1 MGNFMKSVAICIA
14 TCNRNDMLVR
24 CLKSLI
30 PAFNNVADYKV
41 LVVVVDNNDSPS
53 AQQEALAFRNDF
65 EIIYQ
70 WEPRPGIPFA
80 RNRCLD
86 IALKNGADF
95 IAFIDDDEWVERG
108 WLSELLAA
116 ADQDSVDVVSGVV
129 LQQFGNKQKV
139 KRRLPSGTRRDR
151 AETDNV
157 IMKKWLAESLSFDED
172 FAQTGGSDTL
182 FFRQA
187 YEAGAVIL
195 ASDSAIV
202 YEEFPEE
209 RQNLT
214 WRLQRHFRFG
224 LMHCLTEKKIRN
236 GRSRSFLLVRG
247 VFLIPLGLFQL
258 LLFLPIDYNK
268 SLCGLDRVMRG
279 LGSVSFFLGYKYNEY
294 KRS

>member
-1 MGNFMKSVAICIA
+1 MCI
-14 TCNRNDMLVR
+14 RD
-24 CLKSLI
+24 S
-30 PAFNNVADYKV
+30 

-157 IMKKWLAESLSFDED
+157 IMRKWLAESLSFDED

-209 RQNLT
+209 RQSLT
-214 WRLQRHFRFG
+214 WRFQRYFRFG
-224 LMHCLTEKKIRN
+224 LMHCLTERKLNHGK
-236 GRSRSFLLVRG
+236 SSVFLLFRSVSLIFLG
-247 VFLIPLGLFQL
+247 LLQIPFFLIF
-258 LLFLPIDYNK
+258 FKK
-268 SLCGLDRVMRG
+268 SPWAGFDRVMRG
-279 LGSVSFFLGYKYNEY
+279 LGGVSFFLGFRYNEY
-294 KRS
+294 KR